1 MRNLINTSAGK
12 YVVNVL
18 MIFLFAGSAITGLF
32 FMEGGGRPE
41 GEHENYRE
49 QFSNVSDRSD
59 RNDSWGAAN
68 FKRNEGFR
76 GQRGEGGEGSEGIH
90 QISGI
95 AWLVLMFLHTVQHWN
110 WYKKLF
116 SFKHIIQNKLIT
128 STVLL
133 FLLLVL
139 TSIGMWIEIIPRG
152 LFNLKEVHSVIGQV
166 LVGFVLIHIIQ
177 RFKWYIAITQKLFA
191 PKTVAA

>member
-1 MRNLINTSAGK
+1 
-12 YVVNVL
+12 
-18 MIFLFAGSAITGLF
+18 MIVLFAGSAITGLF

-41 GEHENYRE
+41 GGHENYRK
-49 QFSNVSDRSD
+49 QFSNVSDRSGHHEIQ
-59 RNDSWGAAN
+59 GAAYMN
-68 FKRNEGFR
+68 SNEGFR
-76 GQRGEGGEGSEGIH
+76 VEGSNGSEDIH

-95 AWLVLMFLHTVQHWN
+95 AWLVLMFLHTIQHWN

-116 SFKHIIQNKLIT
+116 SLKHIMQNKMIT
-128 STVLL
+128 STFLL

-139 TSIGMWIEIIPRG
+139 TSIGLWIKIIPRG

-177 RFKWYIAITQKLFA
+177 QFKLYIAITQKLFT